1 VSDLARVVVEDPGD
15 PCLVRIDG
23 EIDISNA
30 ADVSEIIGASV
41 PNAARTIVL
50 DLTGLS
56 YVDSAG
62 VQLLFTLAE
71 RMRGRRQVLRIVVP
85 QEAPIRSVLE
95 FAGLATVVPLEDRM
109 DGRSDP

>member
-1 VSDLARVVVEDPGD
+1 MSDLARVVVEDPGD

-41 PNAARTIVL
+41 PNAARTIIL

-56 YVDSAG
+56 YLDSAG

-85 QEAPIRSVLE
+85 PEAPIRSVLE
-95 FAGLATVVPLEDRM
+95 FAGLATVVPLEDRV